1 MFTLD
6 QVTAAQKNNVES
18 LIGLSAQVFSGVEK
32 LVELNIATAKAAFN
46 DAAKQAEAALNVKD
60 AQEFIAL
67 QSAQIQPLA
76 EKVSAYGRKAYE
88 IAATSTAE
96 IRSTVE
102 GKLKEAQ
109 AAAQSVVATATSAA
123 TPSKKR

>member
-1 MFTLD
+1 MFTLE

-18 LIGLSAQVFSGVEK
+18 MLTLTAQAFAGVEK
-32 LVELNIATAKAAFN
+32 LIDLNVATAKATLTE
-46 DAAKQAEAALNVKD
+46 AAAQAQAALNVKD

-67 QSAQIQPLA
+67 QSAQVQPMA
-76 EKVSAYGRKAYE
+76 EKVSAYGRKAFE
-88 IAATSTAE
+88 IASASTAD

-102 GKLKEAQ
+102 SKMKEAQ
-109 AAAQSVVATATSAA
+109 AAAQTVAASA